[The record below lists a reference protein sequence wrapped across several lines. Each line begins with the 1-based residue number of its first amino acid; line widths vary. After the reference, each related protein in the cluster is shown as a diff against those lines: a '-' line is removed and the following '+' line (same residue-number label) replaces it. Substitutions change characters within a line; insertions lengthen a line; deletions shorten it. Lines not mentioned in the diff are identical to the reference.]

1 MELYRALINIIWIK
15 SVLNSSAQY
24 EPMAIQIGL
33 FGLLGTKSALKATLM
48 LATTIECDIDQESSV
63 NSLKSPPFHAKRSCM

>member
-24 EPMAIQIGL
+24 EPMAIQVGL
-33 FGLLGTKSALKATLM
+33 SGLLGTKSALKATLM
-48 LATTIECDIDQESSV
+48 LR
-63 NSLKSPPFHAKRSCM
+63 L

>member
-15 SVLNSSAQY
+15 SVLKSSAQY
-24 EPMAIQIGL
+24 EYNLNLWLFRSAF

-48 LATTIECDIDQESSV
+48 LG
-63 NSLKSPPFHAKRSCM
+63 L

>member
-33 FGLLGTKSALKATLM
+33 FGLLGTKCALKATLM
-48 LATTIECDIDQESSV
+48 LR
-63 NSLKSPPFHAKRSCM
+63 L